1 MCYMMGEKEI
11 QMMQEVSDITLTDYE
26 VNGRFVPVSK
36 LMSAI
41 EDLLVEL
48 HKKEE
53 DISDLQNDIENNY
66 EEKSI
71 NPYEEY
77 GLKESDFYENN

>member
-1 MCYMMGEKEI
+1 MFYILTEEELKKI
-11 QMMQEVSDITLTDYE
+11 QEVSDITQADYE
-26 VNGRFVPVSK
+26 VMGKTIPVAN
-36 LMSAI
+36 LMSAV

-53 DISDLQNDIENNY
+53 DISNLQNEIENNY
-66 EEKSI
+66 EEKNI

-77 GLKESDFYENN
+77 GVSEKDFI